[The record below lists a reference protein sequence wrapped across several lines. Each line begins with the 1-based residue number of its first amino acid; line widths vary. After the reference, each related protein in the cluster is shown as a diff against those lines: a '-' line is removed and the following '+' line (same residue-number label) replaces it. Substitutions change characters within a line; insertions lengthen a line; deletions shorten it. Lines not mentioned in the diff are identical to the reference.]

1 MFCYN
6 IISVWY
12 MLSLFTRRR
21 SWSFAE
27 YWKHFVTHLNDADA
41 FGYNSAW
48 SERIW
53 MKFGELRAYCLEL
66 SLKILGAIRAEAA
79 AGARAEFFFVH

>member
-1 MFCYN
+1 M
-6 IISVWY
+6 SVITW
-12 MLSLFTRRR
+12 RR
-21 SWSFAE
+21 SSSFAE
-27 YWKHFVTHLNDADA
+27 YCKYFVARLNDVHA
-41 FGYNSAW
+41 FGYNSTG